1 VPAAAPSIPSLQ
13 FSVEG
18 AQAVRYAAVPTLE
31 FRLRIANVHGEP
43 IRAVLLDTQI
53 QIAARRRGYDEAA
66 EERLLDLFGTPDRWG
81 DTLRTLPW
89 TRTTIVVPAFEG
101 STEVELSIPC
111 SYDLEVTAS
120 RYLDALADGEVPL
133 EFLFSG
139 AVFYSDSEG
148 RLQTVRIGWD
158 QDADFALP
166 VSVWREAIERH
177 FPDSAWLRLRKP
189 TLDRLS
195 AFKGRRTLATWDD
208 ALLALL
214 DGQED

>member
-1 VPAAAPSIPSLQ
+1 MPAAAPSIPTLA

-18 AQAVRYAAVPTLE
+18 AQAVKYAAVPTLE
-31 FRLRIANVHGEP
+31 FRLRITNGRGET
-43 IRAVLLDTQI
+43 IRSVLLDTQI
-53 QIAARRRGYDEAA
+53 QIAARRRGYDEGA
-66 EERLLDLFGTPDRWG
+66 EERLLDLFGTPERWG

-89 TRTTIVVPAFEG
+89 TRTTVVVGAFDG
-101 STEVELSIPC
+101 STEIGLSIPC
-111 SYDLEVTAS
+111 SYDLEVTAA
-120 RYLDALADGEVPL
+120 RYLDALSDGEIPL

-139 AVFYSDSEG
+139 AVFYSDADG

-166 VSVWREAIERH
+166 VRVWREAIDRH
-177 FPDSAWLRLRKP
+177 FPDSGWLRLGKP

-208 ALLALL
+208 ALTALL

>member
-1 VPAAAPSIPSLQ
+1 VPAAAPPIPSLQ

-18 AQAVRYAAVPTLE
+18 AQAVKYAAVPTIE

-43 IRAVLLDTQI
+43 IRSVLLDTQI
-53 QIAARRRGYDEAA
+53 QIAARRRGYDEGA
-66 EERLLDLFGTPDRWG
+66 EERLLDLFGTPERWG

-89 TRTTIVVPAFEG
+89 TRATVVVPAFQG
-101 STEVELSIPC
+101 STEVELPIPC
-111 SYDLEVTAS
+111 SYDLEVTAA
-120 RYLDALADGEVPL
+120 RYMHALGDGEVPL

-139 AVFYSDSEG
+139 AVFYSDADG

-166 VSVWREAIERH
+166 VSVWREAIDRH
-177 FPDSAWLRLRKP
+177 FPDSGWLRLRKP
-189 TLDRLS
+189 TLDRLA
-195 AFKGRRTLATWDD
+195 AFKGRGTLATWDD

-214 DGQED
+214 DGQEG